1 MTAFHLLVV
10 DDDSLIVQS
19 IKSILPPDWVMTSSN
34 TGLDLDDR
42 LVVHA
47 AMVDMHLDKSGVA
60 RGPQVIEK
68 LLNANPQVEAIAM
81 SGDLSL
87 DLMESCLKA
96 GAKRYLAKPLLK
108 DEVLSV
114 LDKVQALWN
123 IRLLSSQTLSQG
135 QTRLYGPSKA
145 GEKLAQDIAALAGEP
160 GPILIEG
167 ETGTG
172 KEEAFKQLNHQERN
186 RPFVAVN
193 ISGLSDSLFESE
205 LFGHIKGAFTG
216 ADQTKI
222 GLLEAAHGGDLFLD
236 EIEALPQH
244 HQVKLL
250 RFLESGEFKKVGS
263 KESQISRCRVIVA
276 SNDSLSKLVQDGK
289 FREDLYYR
297 LSGKKL
303 SLPALRD
310 RKEDIPKLAEYFL
323 SRLRPRLNKTWSPG
337 AIELLQFYAWP
348 GNIRELKRVTEQVA
362 LISPLPMIR
371 PQDVE
376 PLLAPEKQNTPKTLK
391 TLDLSKGLSHLLEE
405 REKELI
411 EMALQKCQT
420 ADQAAELLQVSRSTF
435 YKKIKDF
442 GLGQP
447 QKEE

>member
-1 MTAFHLLVV
+1 MAAFHLLVV
-10 DDDSLIVQS
+10 DDDTLIIQS
-19 IKSILPPDWVMTSSN
+19 IKAILPPDWVMTSSN

-42 LVVHA
+42 LIVHA
-47 AMVDMHLDKSGVA
+47 AMIDMHLDHSGQA
-60 RGPQVIEK
+60 KGPLIIQK
-68 LLNANPQVEAIAM
+68 LLSANPQVEAIAM

-87 DLMESCLKA
+87 DLMEACLKA

-114 LDKVQALWN
+114 LDKIQALWSL
-123 IRLLSSQTLSQG
+123 RLLNSQNFSQG
-135 QTRLYGPSKA
+135 HTRLYGPSKA
-145 GEKLAQDIAALAGEP
+145 GEKLAQDLAALAGEP

-172 KEEAFKQLNHQERN
+172 KEEAFKQLNQQERN
-186 RPFVAVN
+186 RPFVTVN

-205 LFGHIKGAFTG
+205 LFGHVKGAFTG

-236 EIEALPQH
+236 EIEALPMH

-250 RFLESGEFKKVGS
+250 RFLENGEFKKVGA
-263 KESQISRCRVIVA
+263 KESQVSRCRVIVA
-276 SNDSLSKLVQDGK
+276 SNEPLLKLVQEGK

-303 SLPALRD
+303 SLPALRE
-310 RKEDIPKLAEYFL
+310 RKEDVQRLAEFFL
-323 SRLRPRLNKTWSPG
+323 NRLKPRLNKSWSSG
-337 AIELLQFYAWP
+337 AIELLQNYSWP

-362 LISPLPMIR
+362 LISPLPTIR
-371 PQDVE
+371 PQDIE
-376 PLLAPEKQNTPKTLK
+376 ALLSSGKQNTEMS
-391 TLDLSKGLSHLLEE
+391 LDLSKGLSSLLEE

-442 GLGQP
+442 GIGQP
-447 QKEE
+447 QKDS

>member
-1 MTAFHLLVV
+1 MAAYHLLVV
-10 DDDSLIVQS
+10 DDDPLIIQS
-19 IKSILPPDWVMTSSN
+19 IKSILPPGWVMTYSN
-34 TGLDLDDR
+34 TGRDLDDR
-42 LVVHA
+42 VVVHA
-47 AMVDMHLDKSGVA
+47 AMVDMHLDNSGQA
-60 RGPQVIEK
+60 LGPSLIEK
-68 LLNANPQVEAIAM
+68 LFTVNPQIEVIAM

-87 DLMESCLKA
+87 ELMEACLKA

-114 LDKVQALWN
+114 LDKIQALWN
-123 IRLLSSQTLSQG
+123 LRLINIQTSPLG
-135 QTRLYGPSKA
+135 QSRLYGPSKA
-145 GEKLAQDIAALAGEP
+145 GEKLAQDLASLAGEP

-172 KEEAFKQLNHQERN
+172 KEEAFKQLNQQERN

-193 ISGLSDSLFESE
+193 ISGLSDTLFESE
-205 LFGHIKGAFTG
+205 LFGHIKGSFTG

-236 EIEALPQH
+236 EIEALSLH

-250 RFLESGEFKKVGS
+250 RFLESGEFKKVGA
-263 KESQISRCRVIVA
+263 KETQISRCRVIVA
-276 SNDSLSKLVQDGK
+276 SNEPLQKLVAEGR

-303 SLPALRD
+303 NLPGLRE
-310 RKEDIPKLAEYFL
+310 RKEDIPKLAEFFL
-323 SRLRPRLNKTWSPG
+323 TRLRPRLNKTWAPASF
-337 AIELLQFYAWP
+337 EVLQSYSWP

-362 LISPLPMIR
+362 LICPLPMIR
-371 PQDVE
+371 PQDLE
-376 PLLAPEKQNTPKTLK
+376 PLLSSGKVSSTADE
-391 TLDLSKGLSHLLEE
+391 DLSKGLSVLLEE
-405 REKELI
+405 REKQLI
-411 EMALQKCQT
+411 EMALQKCQN

-442 GLGQP
+442 GIGQP
-447 QKEE
+447 QKD

>member
-1 MTAFHLLVV
+1 MAAFHLLVV
-10 DDDSLIVQS
+10 DDDSLIIQS
-19 IKSILPPDWVMTSSN
+19 IKAILPADWVMTSSN
-34 TGLDLDDR
+34 TGMDLDDR

-60 RGPQVIEK
+60 QGPRIIQK
-68 LLNANPQVEAIAM
+68 LLDSNPQIEAIAM

-87 DLMESCLKA
+87 DLMEACLKA

-114 LDKVQALWN
+114 LDKIQALWN
-123 IRLLSSQTLSQG
+123 LRLLNSQIFSQG
-135 QTRLYGPSKA
+135 HSRLYGPSTA
-145 GEKLAQDIAALAGEP
+145 GEKLAHDLASLAGEP

-172 KEEAFKQLNHQERN
+172 KEEAFKQLNQQERN

-205 LFGHIKGAFTG
+205 LFGHVKGAFTG

-236 EIEALPQH
+236 EIEALPLH

-250 RFLESGEFKKVGS
+250 RFLESGEFKKVGA

-276 SNDSLSKLVQDGK
+276 SNESLAKLVQEGK

-310 RKEDIPKLAEYFL
+310 RKEDIPRLAEFFL
-323 SRLRPRLNKTWSPG
+323 NRLKPRLNKTWSAG
-337 AIELLQFYAWP
+337 AIELLQTYSWP

-362 LISPLPMIR
+362 LICPLPVIR
-371 PQDVE
+371 PQDLE
-376 PLLAPEKQNTPKTLK
+376 HLLAVGTAKKESMA
-391 TLDLSKGLSHLLEE
+391 LDLSKGLSHLLEE

-411 EMALQKCQT
+411 ELALEKCQT

-442 GLGQP
+442 GIGQP
-447 QKEE
+447 QKDS